1 METFKKVLKNPMVW
15 VAVVYLLFPADLLP
29 DTLPVVGTLDDLVP
43 VFLSL
48 ILQARSSKKN
58 EQVSIEDIYILLYND
73 VVRF

>member
-1 METFKKVLKNPMVW
+1 METLKKVLKNPMVW

-48 ILQARSSKKN
+48 ILQARSSRKK
-58 EQVSIEDIYILLYND
+58 EE
-73 VVRF
+73 